1 MVDYILGLDA
11 VMMDNKDVINIEEA
25 KDQNTYS
32 HPLIK
37 LRRSEPYVWGAW
49 RQDLSSALLQRF
61 VFFFSVM
68 AAFDRPN
75 FARTSLQCGILDGRI
90 WLAFEVWRM

>member
-25 KDQNTYS
+25 KDHNTYS

-37 LRRSEPYVWGAW
+37 LRRSEPYV
-49 RQDLSSALLQRF
+49 
-61 VFFFSVM
+61 
-68 AAFDRPN
+68 
-75 FARTSLQCGILDGRI
+75 
-90 WLAFEVWRM
+90 